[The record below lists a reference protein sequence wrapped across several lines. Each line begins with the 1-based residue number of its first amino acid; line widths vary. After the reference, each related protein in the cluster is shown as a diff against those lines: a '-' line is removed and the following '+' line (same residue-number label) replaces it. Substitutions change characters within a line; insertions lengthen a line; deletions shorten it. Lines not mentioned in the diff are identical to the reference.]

1 MGCLVETRERA
12 GPVPWAL
19 RGVGQCRDV
28 EVLGFLLGFLG
39 IPGQTLRV
47 FVERDPCAVCL
58 EVGSG
63 TLVLPSLGLGSH

>member
-1 MGCLVETRERA
+1 MVETRERA

-58 EVGSG
+58 
-63 TLVLPSLGLGSH
+63 